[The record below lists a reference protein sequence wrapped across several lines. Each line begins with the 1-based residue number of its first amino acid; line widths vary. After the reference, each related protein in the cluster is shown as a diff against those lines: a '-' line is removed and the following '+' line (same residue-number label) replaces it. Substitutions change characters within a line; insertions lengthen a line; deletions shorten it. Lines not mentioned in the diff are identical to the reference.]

1 MVWLGFHWMVLPMVS
16 PGVSH
21 TVAFRWQPWLDIR
34 GSFFTHV
41 SGISVFPMWL
51 LSQQGSK
58 VLSCGAEGFKR
69 EESEVASLLKVWD
82 QKSQNVSC
90 AIFSWSKPGT
100 RPVLIQGQE
109 KDFIS

>member
-1 MVWLGFHWMVLPMVS
+1 M
-16 PGVSH
+16 
-21 TVAFRWQPWLDIR
+21 
-34 GSFFTHV
+34 